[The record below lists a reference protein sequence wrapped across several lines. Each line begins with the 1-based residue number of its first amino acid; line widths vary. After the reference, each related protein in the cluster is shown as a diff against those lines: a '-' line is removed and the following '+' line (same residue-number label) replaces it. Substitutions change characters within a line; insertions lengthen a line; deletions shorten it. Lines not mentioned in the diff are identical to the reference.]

1 MASSYPVRIPLSQL
15 GRCPEPERR
24 LRLLE
29 QVRARLKTRHYSK
42 RTEDA
47 YCDWVRRF
55 VLFHERRHPSTM
67 GEPEIAEFLNDLAI
81 VKNVS
86 ASTQNQALH
95 ALLFLYRHVFGRT
108 IGLVADI
115 TPAKR
120 GRRVRVA

>member
-1 MASSYPVRIPLSQL
+1 MASSYPVRIPTSQL
-15 GRCPEPERR
+15 GRRPEPERR

-29 QVRARLKTRHYSK
+29 QVRARLRTRHYSK
-42 RTEDA
+42 RTEVA

-55 VLFHERRHPSTM
+55 VLFHERRHPVTM
-67 GEPEIAEFLNDLAI
+67 GEQEIAEFLNDLAI